1 MSTNTI
7 ICHEADT
14 VELCGRYIT
23 NFVFIVDVAIVVV
36 VVVLAAASSAAVVST
51 NVTTGSIIFGV
62 NISYLIC

>member
-36 VVVLAAASSAAVVST
+36 IILAAASSAAVVST